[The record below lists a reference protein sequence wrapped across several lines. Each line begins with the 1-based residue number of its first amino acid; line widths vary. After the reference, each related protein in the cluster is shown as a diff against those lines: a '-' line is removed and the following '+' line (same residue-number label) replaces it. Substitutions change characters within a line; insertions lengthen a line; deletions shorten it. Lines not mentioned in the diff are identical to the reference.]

1 HGPDAAAGPI
11 VVTDTLPAGLRFVSA
26 SGSAWRCDAAHAVAT
41 CRRAEALGAGR
52 SSTFS
57 VTVHVLK
64 AAFPGATNRA
74 SVSSGTSDP
83 DPTNDL
89 VKDQTTIHLPDGDP
103 DRPDHDSPPSQLAYT
118 GFDFRGLLAG
128 TTGLVLLGLALLT
141 CGIWMIR

>member
-1 HGPDAAAGPI
+1 PAVTDPVMANNTASAVVHATAAPLPQADLRITKTHAAPYFLVGSDGTYRITVSNHGPDAAAGPI

-83 DPTNDL
+83 DPT
-89 VKDQTTIHLPDGDP
+89 
-103 DRPDHDSPPSQLAYT
+103 
-118 GFDFRGLLAG
+118 
-128 TTGLVLLGLALLT
+128 
-141 CGIWMIR
+141 